1 MDRRSWLWKKRS
13 SSDKSPGETE
23 SSGSIS
29 SHSERYSDEQ
39 QEQSKASLVDNTQSP
54 EVTSKSATSV
64 EEVNDNMRNLTE
76 KLSAALLNIS
86 AKEDLVK
93 QHAKV
98 AEEAVSG
105 WEKAENEAAAFKQ
118 QLETAV
124 QKNST
129 LEDRVGHLD
138 GALKE
143 CVRQLR
149 QAREEQ
155 EQKIHEVVVQK
166 THEWESTKTELES
179 QLSEL
184 RTKLEAAK
192 AEPEISSTDLNL
204 DLYPKLEAAEK
215 ENSTLKLE
223 LSSQAEELE
232 IMTLERDLSVQAAET
247 VSKQRLESI
256 KKVAKLE
263 AECRRLR
270 AAARKAN
277 NNDQKPFTIA
287 SSSSIYV
294 ESFTDSQSDGL
305 DRLLAIE
312 NDLPHKLNNINCN
325 AVELNESEPGC
336 SGSWASAL
344 ITELD
349 QFKKDEKV
357 AGDRALTSAS
367 SADISFMDD
376 FLEMERL
383 AALPDTESKPAVA
396 SCQQHNDDKGQGHDQ
411 LKADLD
417 AMIQRTAELEEKL
430 EKMEVEKAELEKAL
444 AESLNCLETSED
456 RLRETEE
463 KLLEL
468 QNKMGLDAI
477 AKQATELE
485 IESTNTK
492 RKAMESQILVM
503 EEEVA
508 TLRAKVDSLE
518 MDVEDERAMS
528 AEIMSKCESLEEE
541 LSKTR
546 LETERR
552 RATNSNGELK
562 IKQDKELAVAAGKLA
577 ECQKT
582 IASLGQQL
590 KSLATLEDFMMDSD
604 EKPLDINVTGG
615 STLTPNKNSGEYW
628 KLHSNDAYFPKT
640 EAVNHSTA
648 NQAADDGSGLSGNT
662 NGNSG
667 ESPASSSSSSSAS
680 SSVNHVCRSEKNRN
694 GFSKLF
700 SKSNSGIRTENTP

>member
-1 MDRRSWLWKKRS
+1 MDRKSWLWRKRP

-29 SHSERYSDEQ
+29 SHSERFSDEQ
-39 QEQSKASLVDNTQSP
+39 QEQSKASPMDNIQFP

-124 QKNST
+124 QKNSA

-149 QAREEQ
+149 QAKEEQ
-155 EQKIHEVVVQK
+155 EQKIHEAVVQK

-179 QLSEL
+179 QLDEL
-184 RTKLEAAK
+184 RKKLDAAK
-192 AEPEISSTDLNL
+192 AEPKISST

-223 LSSQAEELE
+223 LSAQAEELE
-232 IMTLERDLSVQAAET
+232 IMTLERDLSVQAAE
-247 VSKQRLESI
+247 SAAKQRLESI
-256 KKVAKLE
+256 RKVAKLE

-270 AAARKAN
+270 ASARKAN
-277 NNDQKPFTIA
+277 NNDQKSFTIA
-287 SSSSIYV
+287 SSSSICV
-294 ESFTDSQSDGL
+294 ESFTDSQSDGG

-312 NDLPHKLNNINCN
+312 NDLPHKLDNISSN

-336 SGSWASAL
+336 SDSWASAL

-349 QFKKDEKV
+349 QFKSKEKV
-357 AGDRALTSAS
+357 AGGRALASAS
-367 SADISFMDD
+367 SADICFMDD

-383 AALPDTESKPAVA
+383 AALPETETESAVA
-396 SCQQHNDDKGQGHDQ
+396 SCQQHNDEKGQDRDQ

-430 EKMEVEKAELEKAL
+430 ERMEVEKAELEKAL
-444 AESLNCLETSED
+444 AENQNRLGTSED
-456 RLRETEE
+456 QLRETEE

-468 QNKMGLDAI
+468 QNKMGLEAV

-485 IESTNTK
+485 IESANTK

-528 AEIMSKCESLEEE
+528 AEIKSKCESLEEE
-541 LSKTR
+541 LSKR
-546 LETERR
+546 RFETERR

-604 EKPLDINVTGG
+604 EKPLDINVEGG
-615 STLTPNKNSGEYW
+615 SLLTPNKSSGEYW
-628 KLHSNDAYFPKT
+628 KLHSNDAY
-640 EAVNHSTA
+640 STA
-648 NQAADDGSGLSGNT
+648 NQAAEDGSGLSRNT

-667 ESPASSSSSSSAS
+667 ESPVSSSSSSSAS
-680 SSVNHVCRSEKNRN
+680 SSVNRVGSSEKSRN

-700 SKSNSGIRTENTP
+700 SKSKSGIRTENTP

>member
-1 MDRRSWLWKKRS
+1 MDRKSWLWRKRS

-29 SHSERYSDEQ
+29 SHSERFSDEQ
-39 QEQSKASLVDNTQSP
+39 QEQSKASPVDNTQSP

-124 QKNST
+124 QKNSA

-149 QAREEQ
+149 QAKEDQ
-155 EQKIHEVVVQK
+155 EQKIHEAVIQK

-179 QLSEL
+179 QLREL

-192 AEPEISSTDLNL
+192 AEPEITDLNL

-223 LSSQAEELE
+223 LSAQAEELE
-232 IMTLERDLSVQAAET
+232 IMTLERDLSVQAAE
-247 VSKQRLESI
+247 SAAKQRLESI
-256 KKVAKLE
+256 RKVAKLE

-294 ESFTDSQSDGL
+294 ESFTDSQSDGG

-312 NDLPHKLNNINCN
+312 NDLPHKLNNINSN
-325 AVELNESEPGC
+325 AVEPNESEAGC
-336 SGSWASAL
+336 SDSWASAL

-349 QFKKDEKV
+349 QFKKNEKV
-357 AGDRALTSAS
+357 TGGRALASAS
-367 SADISFMDD
+367 SADINFMDD

-383 AALPDTESKPAVA
+383 AALPETESESAVA
-396 SCQQHNDDKGQGHDQ
+396 SRQQHNDENGQDHDQ

-430 EKMEVEKAELEKAL
+430 ERMEVEKAELEKAL
-444 AESLNCLETSED
+444 AESQNRLETSED
-456 RLRETEE
+456 QLRETGE

-468 QNKMGLDAI
+468 QKKMGLEAV

-485 IESTNTK
+485 IESANTK
-492 RKAMESQILVM
+492 RKATESQILVM

-508 TLRAKVDSLE
+508 TLRAKVVSLE

-528 AEIMSKCESLEEE
+528 AEIMSKCETLEEE
-541 LSKTR
+541 LSKRR

-604 EKPLDINVTGG
+604 EKPLDINVVGG
-615 STLTPNKNSGEYW
+615 SLLTPNKSSGEYW
-628 KLHSNDAYFPKT
+628 KLHSNDAY
-640 EAVNHSTA
+640 STA
-648 NQAADDGSGLSGNT
+648 NQAADDGSGLSRNT

-680 SSVNHVCRSEKNRN
+680 SSVNHVGSSEKSRN

-700 SKSNSGIRTENTP
+700 SKSKSGIRTGNTP

>member
-1 MDRRSWLWKKRS
+1 MDRKSWLWRKRS

-29 SHSERYSDEQ
+29 SHSERFSDEQ
-39 QEQSKASLVDNTQSP
+39 QEQSKASPMDNTQSP

-124 QKNST
+124 QKNSA

-149 QAREEQ
+149 QAKEDQ
-155 EQKIHEVVVQK
+155 EQKIHEAVIQK
-166 THEWESTKTELES
+166 THEWESTKTELEI
-179 QLSEL
+179 QLREH
-184 RTKLEAAK
+184 RKKLEAAK
-192 AEPEISSTDLNL
+192 AEPEISST

-223 LSSQAEELE
+223 LSAQAEEIE
-232 IMTLERDLSVQAAET
+232 IMTLERDLSVQAAE
-247 VSKQRLESI
+247 SAAKQRLESI
-256 KKVAKLE
+256 RKVAKLE

-294 ESFTDSQSDGL
+294 ESFTDSQSDVG

-312 NDLPHKLNNINCN
+312 NDPPHKLNNINSN
-325 AVELNESEPGC
+325 AVEPNESEAGC
-336 SGSWASAL
+336 SDSWASAL

-349 QFKKDEKV
+349 QFKNEKV
-357 AGDRALTSAS
+357 AGGRALASAS
-367 SADISFMDD
+367 SADINFMDD

-383 AALPDTESKPAVA
+383 AALPETESESAVA
-396 SCQQHNDDKGQGHDQ
+396 SRQQHNDEKGQDHDQ
-411 LKADLD
+411 LKADLG
-417 AMIQRTAELEEKL
+417 AMIQRTDELEEKL
-430 EKMEVEKAELEKAL
+430 ERMEVEKAELEKAL
-444 AESLNCLETSED
+444 TESQNRLETSED
-456 RLRETEE
+456 QLRETEE

-468 QNKMGLDAI
+468 QKKMGLEAV

-485 IESTNTK
+485 IESANTK

-508 TLRAKVDSLE
+508 TLRAKVVSLE
-518 MDVEDERAMS
+518 MDVEDERTMS
-528 AEIMSKCESLEEE
+528 AEIMSKCETLEEE
-541 LSKTR
+541 LSKRR

-604 EKPLDINVTGG
+604 EKPLDINVGGG
-615 STLTPNKNSGEYW
+615 SLLTPNKSSGEYW
-628 KLHSNDAYFPKT
+628 KLHSNDAY
-640 EAVNHSTA
+640 ATA
-648 NQAADDGSGLSGNT
+648 NQAAEDGSGLSRNT

-680 SSVNHVCRSEKNRN
+680 SSVNHVGSSEKSRN

-700 SKSNSGIRTENTP
+700 SKSKTGIRTGNTP